1 MLPHHGC
8 VPGRRLIVMRHAKA
22 GELPGGPDIER
33 ALLPRGR
40 RDSEAAGRWLAV
52 AGLQPDL
59 VLCSAARRTRQTWQQ
74 IAEVLAAEPQG
85 GLPDVLVERRLY
97 QADVDDL
104 AEIIRQTDPE
114 VRTLLY
120 IGHNP
125 EAAGLVG
132 LVTGT
137 EPDFPTAAIAVV
149 AVPGNWADLPSGG
162 YGGSSRRANPAG
174 GNEVIASWVPRSRH

>member
-1 MLPHHGC
+1 
-8 VPGRRLIVMRHAKA
+8 MRHARA

-33 ALLPRGR
+33 ALAPRGR
-40 RDSEAAGRWLAV
+40 RDSEAAGRWLA
-52 AGLQPDL
+52 AKGLQPDL

-74 IAEVLAAEPQG
+74 IAEVLAQDAHG

-97 QADVDDL
+97 QADVEDL
-104 AEIIRQTDPE
+104 AEIIGQTSPE

-132 LVTGT
+132 LLTGT
-137 EPDFPTAAIAVV
+137 EQDFPTAAVAVI
-149 AVPGNWADLPSGG
+149 AVPGDWAELTGG
-162 YGGSSRRANPAG
+162 G
-174 GNEVIASWVPRSRH
+174 EVIASWVPRSRN